1 MRLILAIRAFLA
13 ALFGNP
19 LPPELLPVPQLPP
32 PEPQKA
38 APPIIAEPKVEPQKV
53 EPQKVDA
60 PKGPSPEAAAVTA
73 LGVLQSGGR
82 LLDFL
87 AEDIESYADA
97 DIGAAVREVHR
108 GCRKALHE
116 HFKLVPVRSE
126 DEDATI
132 AVPAGY
138 DPRELRLV
146 GNLVGQPPLNG
157 KLKHK
162 GWRASEVRLPQVGQG
177 PNALVIA
184 PAEVEV

>member
-19 LPPELLPVPQLPP
+19 LPPELLPVPELPP
-32 PEPQKA
+32 PEPQKV

-53 EPQKVDA
+53 EPQKIEM
-60 PKGPSPEAAAVTA
+60 PSLEAAAVTA

-87 AEDIESYADA
+87 AEDIESYPDA

-116 HFKLVPVRSE
+116 HFKLEPVRRE

-132 AVPAGY
+132 VVPAGY